1 VIYVEDYRLFIDCE
15 TRSAFETYNE
25 ELRAKDPSFPLE
37 TSMFAVAAMI
47 LASSVIPIA
56 PAPSGAPRAIVRTDD
71 LNLGSAAG
79 AAELRR
85 RVDQA
90 VLALSGRG
98 SITGSLF
105 PSADVQRARAY
116 ARQEADRKI
125 AAARQNE
132 VGHRLEASSHDDG

>member
-1 VIYVEDYRLFIDCE
+1 
-15 TRSAFETYNE
+15 
-25 ELRAKDPSFPLE
+25 
-37 TSMFAVAAMI
+37 MFAVAAMF

-90 VLALSGRG
+90 VLALSGSD

-105 PSADVQRARAY
+105 PPAAVQRARAY

-125 AAARQNE
+125 AAARQN
-132 VGHRLEASSHDDG
+132 GFALRLEASGHDGG